1 MPAYICLIY
10 MCVHAQFWDRV
21 CGTYLDREFAD
32 EKTVK
37 RSQAGLKPIDEQAL
51 ALTVLGAEKDN
62 GAARRPKAQK
72 IVSIRTPRS
81 TRAAKAN

>member
-1 MPAYICLIY
+1 

-51 ALTVLGAEKDN
+51 ALKVFGGEKE
-62 GAARRPKAQK
+62 GGLTKQPKAQK
-72 IVSIRTPRS
+72 IATIRTPRS
-81 TRAAKAN
+81 TRVKAN